1 MPYRTNR
8 LVEFHHTDS
17 AGICHFASF
26 FLLMESVE
34 HEFLRSLGE
43 SVVLCRDGT
52 KISFPRLSASCE
64 YLSPARFEDVLEAE
78 LVVTRL
84 GTKSITYSV
93 NFTRG
98 EAVIA
103 RGKIACVCCIS
114 EPGKRLQPIPIPSD
128 IAAKIAASDA
138 KSDVEADGP

>member
-1 MPYRTNR
+1 MPYRSKR

-43 SVVLCRDGT
+43 SVVIHRDG
-52 KISFPRLSASCE
+52 KRISFPRLSASCE
-64 YLSPARFEDVLEAE
+64 YMAPAQFEDVLEAE
-78 LVVTRL
+78 LAVTRL
-84 GTKSITYSV
+84 GSKSITYSI

-98 EAVIA
+98 DAVIA

-114 EPGKRLQPIPIPSD
+114 EPGKRLQSIPIPSD
-128 IAAKIAASDA
+128 IAGKIAASDA
-138 KSDVEADGP
+138 KSDVEADGA